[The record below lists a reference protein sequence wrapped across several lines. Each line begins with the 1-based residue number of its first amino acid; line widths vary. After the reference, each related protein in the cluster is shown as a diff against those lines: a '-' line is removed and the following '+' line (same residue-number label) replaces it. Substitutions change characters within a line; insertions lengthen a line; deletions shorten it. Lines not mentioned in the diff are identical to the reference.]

1 MPKKLATLPAPELD
15 HPMAESPTSPDG
27 PEAVPAKRQRRT
39 QAERVAESDRRL
51 MAAATRLI
59 ATRGYTHTTLEAT
72 GIEAGYSRGL
82 VQHRF
87 GTKDRL
93 LEELVKHI
101 ANAHRERLLA
111 RMQGLT
117 GLDAIFCEID
127 CYLEGMDDPSENS
140 RAFFVLMLES
150 IGPAPQV
157 RPTFAAISA
166 RWHRAITRHI
176 EAGQRAG
183 QIRPEIRAADE
194 AQLLIATVRGL
205 RMQSMLNP
213 TTSNIA
219 VAIRALKD
227 NLRTRLLISEK
238 PPETPP
244 AKLPEKPPEKPE

>member
-1 MPKKLATLPAPELD
+1 MMTKLAATPLD
-15 HPMAESPTSPDG
+15 PD
-27 PEAVPAKRQRRT
+27 EAANSGAQTKRPRRT

-51 MAAATRLI
+51 LEAATRLV
-59 ATRGYTHTTLEAT
+59 AERGYTHTTLEAT

-93 LEELVKHI
+93 LEELIKHI
-101 ANAHRERLLA
+101 ADTHRERLLA
-111 RMQGLT
+111 RTRGLR

-127 CYLEGMDDPSENS
+127 CYLEGMDNPSVNS

-150 IGPAPQV
+150 IGPAPHI

-166 RWHRAITRHI
+166 RWHRAMTRHI

-183 QIRPEIRAADE
+183 EIRPDINAANE

-205 RMQSMLNP
+205 RTQSMLSP
-213 TTSNIA
+213 TTSNVA
-219 VAIRALKD
+219 VAIQALK
-227 NLRTRLLISEK
+227 NSLSARLRV
-238 PPETPP
+238 PPQQ
-244 AKLPEKPPEKPE
+244 A

>member
-1 MPKKLATLPAPELD
+1 MLCMTKLATTPLITDQANAAAQP
-15 HPMAESPTSPDG
+15 
-27 PEAVPAKRQRRT
+27 KRPRRT

-51 MAAATRLI
+51 LEAATRLV
-59 ATRGYTHTTLEAT
+59 AERGYTHTTLEAT

-93 LEELVKHI
+93 LEELIKHI
-101 ANAHRERLLA
+101 ADAHRERLLV
-111 RMQGLT
+111 RMRGLT

-127 CYLEGMDDPSENS
+127 CYLEGVDHPSVNS

-150 IGPAPQV
+150 IGPAPHI

-183 QIRPEIRAADE
+183 EIRPEITAADE

-205 RMQSMLNP
+205 RTQSMLSP

-219 VAIRALKD
+219 VAIQALK
-227 NLRTRLLISEK
+227 NSLSARLRV
-238 PPETPP
+238 PPQQ
-244 AKLPEKPPEKPE
+244 A